1 MINWRNKSS
10 GLNGPPA
17 YERITAVNNV
27 GNRIKEIRKEKN
39 ITLQDLA
46 EKSGLSTGFLSK
58 VERNLNSPSLA
69 NLYKICQ
76 ALHIQVNDLLE
87 EKKNYDISMKKAARP
102 VIFDYEGIL
111 RNEAASEGRHFIK
124 GTILTMIKGG
134 LEHHS
139 AGHFYDELGIV
150 LQGSC
155 QFRIDDRTYI
165 LEEGDSIYIEANTPH
180 KFKKLSK
187 EDCITF
193 WAKAE
198 KPNDGKVPLTD
209 FPATHTT

>member
-1 MINWRNKSS
+1 M
-10 GLNGPPA
+10 
-17 YERITAVNNV
+17 NNV
-27 GNRIKEIRKEKN
+27 GNRIKEIRKTKDL
-39 ITLQDLA
+39 TLQDLA
-46 EKSGLSTGFLSK
+46 EKSGLSSGFLSK
-58 VERNLNSPSLA
+58 VERDLNSPSLA

-76 ALHIQVNDLLE
+76 ALHIQVNDLLA
-87 EKKNYDISMKKAARP
+87 EKKAYDIVMKKAARP

-124 GTILTMIKGG
+124 GTILTMIKDG

-155 QFRIDDRTYI
+155 QMRIGGRTYV
-165 LEEGDSIYIEANTPH
+165 LEEGDTIYIEANTPH
-180 KFKKLSK
+180 KFQKLSK

-198 KPNDGKVPLTD
+198 KPTDSKVPLS
-209 FPATHTT
+209 PE